1 MQKRLDGACTHLAAR
16 SHAESPRTHRKLRGG
31 TPSSSLPGTSPFGV
45 STQFER
51 RGDSRRFAGA
61 DQQCVRLQCGL
72 RRTNR
77 RAVRGLWAGV
87 LQGGCRRGR
96 VRGVSCC
103 LHAINVL
110 SGDLVL
116 LQRGLPAGERGG
128 ERACGACPAGTFKDA
143 VDNTSEPGAGCA
155 LAHGCCACGANET
168 KLAAA
173 SVHSDACVCLQE
185 YAGLGRPRLRAV
197 WSRLLQGGDERRG
210 VPGLRSRRHDRLR

>member
-87 LQGGCRRGR
+87 LQGGCRRGKAAAGA
-96 VRGVSCC
+96 GVCE
-103 LHAINVL
+103 
-110 SGDLVL
+110 G
-116 LQRGLPAGERGG
+116 
-128 ERACGACPAGTFKDA
+128 CPAASTPSTYSA
-143 VDNTSEPGAGCA
+143 ATSCSFNAGYPLENGAENGRAAHVRRGRSRMRWTTRRNLEPAARSPTAAARAGRTRRSWLRPRCTRT
-155 LAHGCCACGANET
+155 CVCAC
-168 KLAAA
+168 
-173 SVHSDACVCLQE
+173 
-185 YAGLGRPRLRAV
+185 
-197 WSRLLQGGDERRG
+197 
-210 VPGLRSRRHDRLR
+210 RSMPA